1 MCPMYDCLIHMFGN
15 YMDAAHQC
23 NMDNLLNYVS
33 LERAEYVLKK
43 RVLIHGLIRKSGRGV
58 CSAVI
63 QDEQTVKRADSVRG
77 TVKVAVLK
85 CDSDSSD
92 LIFASCYDQ
101 KPLYMLTHGVKEVTW
116 V

>member
-1 MCPMYDCLIHMFGN
+1 MCPMYACLIHMFGN

-58 CSAVI
+58 CSAFI
-63 QDEQTVKRADSVRG
+63 QEKKTGKRANAVRG
-77 TVKVAVLK
+77 TVKVSVLK
-85 CDSDSSD
+85 GDSESSD
-92 LIFASCYDQ
+92 LIVAS
-101 KPLYMLTHGVKEVTW
+101 
-116 V
+116 